1 MPKTKCFLK
10 REMKGKYKKEK
21 EEVDVG
27 ERTRKEGKNK
37 KESRKGRRKIHLE
50 NMSIV
55 IFEILRYPTIQK
67 PV

>member
-1 MPKTKCFLK
+1 
-10 REMKGKYKKEK
+10 MKGTYKKEK

-27 ERTRKEGKNK
+27 ERRTRKEGKKK

-50 NMSIV
+50 NMSVV